1 VRTKRLA
8 MAAVLAIVTAACGGA
23 SGPPNGPTGIDRSK
37 AVSATDDTEKG
48 ALCDWFAP
56 MVGGYGNSPTCASYV
71 ISAPPDQ
78 TICVAA
84 FPVCDVTVGQFADCV
99 AAIVAAQNA
108 CTDQALMDA
117 QARPECVAAA
127 ACF

>member
-1 VRTKRLA
+1 MKLFAT
-8 MAAVLAIVTAACGGA
+8 MAVVAVIGCGGA

-37 AVSATDDTEKG
+37 PVSAADDTEKG

-56 MVGGYGNSPTCASYV
+56 MVGGYGNSPSCANYK

-78 TICVAA
+78 GICISA
-84 FPVCDVTVGQFADCV
+84 FPVCDVTIGQFADCV

-108 CTDQALMDA
+108 CTDKALMDA
-117 QARPECVAAA
+117 LARPECVAAA

>member
-1 VRTKRLA
+1 MKWFAT
-8 MAAVLAIVTAACGGA
+8 MAAVAAIVGVGCGGA

-37 AVSATDDTEKG
+37 PVSAADDTEKG

-56 MVGGYGNSPTCASYV
+56 MVGGYGNSPSCGNYK

-78 TICVAA
+78 TICIAA
-84 FPVCDVTVGQFADCV
+84 FPVCDVTIGQFADCV
-99 AAIVAAQNA
+99 VAIVAAQNA
-108 CTDQALMDA
+108 CTDKALMDA
-117 QARPECVAAA
+117 LARPECVSAA